1 MAIEP
6 STVVYA
12 GLLAAVGLYVLVRE
26 KLRLTITSVMMVA
39 SWLLYGVGHLFF
51 YYGSDIPT
59 EPRIRETVEY
69 SLILFWPS
77 LLLGIEL
84 ARASFAESTRAAET
98 SLAAWSST
106 PMRAGP
112 APDQLLMALALG
124 LAGFYILV
132 FLVLGKPGQI
142 ATFLATRTAGE
153 ALRFRIATG
162 GEGGYLYHFSSM
174 ALAPFLAVLLLVR
187 GRALRSPLMVASA
200 ITLSIALVAVKVGTL
215 HKIPWLIFL
224 LQLAV
229 SVTMVRQLRIRALHA
244 IVYPLLI
251 LAGSFLAAYVSL
263 PDYEVDKIF
272 VFLFYRMVEIPNE
285 VLYQAFYVY
294 PEYIRHQWGMNIGLV
309 HRLFGDGTFVSSSA
323 TVADFFGAVGATYNR
338 FFIGDAWVDF
348 GYWGVALVSF
358 VVGFI
363 LKALDVTALSLGKSP
378 LAVALLVNGFYGVF
392 QLQSTSAFTAMLSG
406 GLLFVPLVAWLVV
419 RLWRTVGPVLV
430 LDQRGEGLGRPPP
443 LQVGAHT

>member
-1 MAIEP
+1 MAIET
-6 STVVYA
+6 STVVYT

-26 KLRLTITSVMMVA
+26 GLRLTITSVMVVT
-39 SWLLYGVGHLFF
+39 SWLLYGLGHLFF
-51 YYGSDIPT
+51 YYGSEIPT
-59 EPRIRETVEY
+59 EPRIRERVEY
-69 SLILFWPS
+69 SLILFWPA
-77 LLLGIEL
+77 LLFGIEL
-84 ARASFAESTRAAET
+84 ARASFAESTRAAE
-98 SLAAWSST
+98 SWAAAWRST
-106 PMRAGP
+106 PLRADP
-112 APDQLLMALALG
+112 APDQLLMVLALAL
-124 LAGFYILV
+124 AAFYVLV

-142 ATFLATRTAGE
+142 AAFLATRTAGE
-153 ALRFRIATG
+153 ALSFRIATG

-187 GRALRSPLMVASA
+187 GRALRSPMMVASA
-200 ITLSIALVAVKVGTL
+200 VALSIALVAVKVGTL

-229 SVTMVRQLRIRALHA
+229 AATMVKQLRIRALHA

-251 LAGSFLAAYVSL
+251 LTGSFLAAYVSL

-285 VLYQAFYVY
+285 VLYQAYYVY
-294 PEYIRHQWGMNIGLV
+294 PEHIRHQWGMNIGLV
-309 HRLFGDGTFVSSSA
+309 HRLFGDGVFLSSSA

-358 VVGFI
+358 AVGFI
-363 LKALDVTALSLGKSP
+363 LKALDVLALSMGKCP
-378 LAVALLVNGFYGVF
+378 LAIALLVNGFYGVF

-406 GLLFVPLVAWLVV
+406 GLLFVPLVALLAL
-419 RLWRTVGPVLV
+419 RLWRTVVAVML
-430 LDQRGEGLGRPPP
+430 LEQRGEGLGPPRP
-443 LQVGAHT
+443 LQVAART